1 MMPVKVYLRHV
12 QTQPIDADIAS
23 VPFLEALATSQA
35 IAVWLAAN
43 RNREQ
48 QTYTKARRPPSI
60 LNVDPHPG
68 DY

>member
-1 MMPVKVYLRHV
+1 MMPVKVYLRHI

-23 VPFLEALATSQA
+23 VPFLEPIVTQA

-43 RNREQ
+43 RDREQ